1 MNVSIKTSCFRSK
14 TPPESSC
21 RQSRPD
27 RSSAS
32 RGCMR
37 SCTCTG
43 LQVRQFWVFCESV
56 PRQILLLGLPVLPG
70 AATGTQ
76 VLQFDKK
83 SGAYHISFNHQR
95 STKSP
100 SQTQKCMY
108 SKGVTRWRELES
120 TYCVTIISARKTGTW
135 AFFRTPFT
143 TTFRWRIF
151 LKPTGID

>member
-21 RQSRPD
+21 RHRPD
-27 RSSAS
+27 RFSAS

-43 LQVRQFWVFCESV
+43 LQVRQFWVFYESV

-95 STKSP
+95 STKARV
-100 SQTQKCMY
+100 KRKNVCK
-108 SKGVTRWRELES
+108 SKAWRDGANLKAHIASRSFSREIP
-120 TYCVTIISARKTGTW
+120 VRGR
-135 AFFRTPFT
+135 FFRTPFS